1 MLSEKEHLNI
11 RSRYVYLLR
20 NCKTVL
26 RKGDTNILRAAYE
39 LAFLSY
45 KNKRR
50 QSGEV
55 YLIHPIEVAII
66 VASEIG
72 LGTDSVV
79 CALIHNVLVDKKITL
94 EEVRE
99 SFGDNVAVLLEG
111 FTTLTGLKTD
121 RTSFQSENFIK
132 LLLTI
137 AKDVRVILIK
147 IADRLH
153 NMRNISAIS
162 LEDQKKIAS
171 ETSLL
176 YSPIA
181 HRLGLYNIKNEL
193 DDLSMKFL
201 ELKTYRVIEKKLQDT
216 ESERMKLI
224 AEFINSMN
232 KEMKRQKF
240 NYQIKSRLKSISSIW
255 NKMKTQNLDFEEVY
269 DIFAVRIILNSEI
282 AFEKSD
288 CWRVYSIVTD
298 IYKPNPKRLRDW
310 ISTPKASGY
319 ESLHTTVLGPG
330 NKWVEVQIRTKRMDT
345 IAEKGDAAH
354 WLYKESSNEKD
365 SSKWLRTIRTVIETT
380 SPEKIVKLDK
390 SKLEL
395 YSDKIFVY
403 TPRGDLKKL
412 KKGATVLDFA
422 YEIHTS
428 IGNKCTGARLNDK
441 IVPIKH
447 ALQNGDR
454 LEIITSN
461 SQKPKSDWL
470 NYTVT
475 EKARTRIKRSLQDES
490 TGETETGKDILKR
503 KFRNWKVKFNEESV
517 DKILKHFK
525 LKNSIV
531 FYHLIANEKIDLQE
545 IKKILSP
552 SYAEVKEKSTVPQTD
567 TKDIADENVKE
578 DVVIIDKSLNK
589 VDYKFA
595 KCCNPIYG
603 DKVFGFITIGK
614 GVTIHRVTCPN
625 VQQMAKNYKY
635 RFINV
640 EWKKSQKDELY
651 IANIKIS
658 GKDRLGIVNSISDV
672 VSSDLKVNM
681 RSISVNSRGDMF
693 DGVIKVSIKS
703 TKHLDTLL
711 RKLQKIKGVLQAY
724 RVESVGS
731 EQ

>member
-11 RSRYVYLLR
+11 RSRYVYLLS

-99 SFGDNVAVLLEG
+99 SFGDNVALLLEG

-153 NMRNISAIS
+153 NMRNISAIA

-201 ELKTYRVIEKKLQDT
+201 KLKTYRVIEKKLQDT

-224 AEFINSMN
+224 AEFINPMN

-240 NYQIKSRLKSISSIW
+240 DYQIKSRLKSISSIW

-310 ISTPKASGY
+310 ISTPKTSGY

-412 KKGATVLDFA
+412 KKGSTVLDFA

-525 LKNSIV
+525 LKNSIA

-552 SYAEVKEKSTVPQTD
+552 SYAEVKEKSTIPQTD

-703 TKHLDTLL
+703 TAHLDALL

-724 RVESVGS
+724 RVD
-731 EQ
+731 